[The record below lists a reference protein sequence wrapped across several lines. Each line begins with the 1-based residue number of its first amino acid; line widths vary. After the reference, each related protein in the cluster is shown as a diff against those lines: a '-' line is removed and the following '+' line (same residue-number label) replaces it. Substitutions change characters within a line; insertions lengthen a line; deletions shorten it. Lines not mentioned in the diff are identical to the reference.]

1 MTELSL
7 EITRHIPHP
16 PERVFDAWLNPKM
29 LAKFMVP
36 GPGVTIP
43 EAKVDAKVGGQ
54 FLILMRV
61 PEAGDLPHSGEYH
74 VIDRANQLAF
84 TWVSHNSAED
94 SVVTLNFV
102 PKDGGTDLTLRHV
115 RFPSEQSRD
124 DHTGGWNRI
133 LDALAGLE
141 VFA

>member
-16 PERVFDAWLNPKM
+16 PERVFDAWLDPKM
-29 LAKFMVP
+29 LAKFMIP

-43 EAKVDAKVGGQ
+43 EAKVDPKVGGQ
-54 FLILMRV
+54 FLIMMRV
-61 PEAGDLPHSGEYH
+61 PEAGDLPHTGAYR
-74 VIDRANQLAF
+74 VIDRPNQLAF
-84 TWVSHNSAED
+84 TWVSQNSQED
-94 SVVTLNFV
+94 SVVTLDFV

-124 DHTGGWNRI
+124 DHNGGWSRI

-141 VFA
+141 VAA